1 MRTRLRSPG
10 LRARLATA
18 IVLIVAVALGIA
30 FFALYRGTESELRNR
45 TEDQLRAKVEQVSR
59 VLERGEAGSLT
70 REARAVVAN
79 EPVGPESIIVAISVK
94 DEGRFTNQPDLL
106 IDEEAKEP
114 GEEGDRKGEEGD
126 EKGDERESSEHTDRK
141 RELDDDLE
149 RFWESPEGFS
159 EGEVAELDDVLVLTS
174 TAETGQRD
182 QAVVR
187 AAESLRS
194 TEEALEGLR
203 GTFLW
208 VGLVALVTTAAL
220 ALLMASRLT
229 RPLRRLTELSGRV
242 GDEED
247 LSARMPLGE
256 AGQAETLVLAESFN
270 RMLDRLEEA
279 FAKQKAFVADASH
292 DLRTPLTVVRGQLEV
307 LARDPDPSPEEVRR
321 VQGVVSEA
329 TARMERLVGDL
340 LLLAKSDSGVSL
352 RMESLAVAPLIE
364 AEIEV
369 RPEEQARR
377 IELGEL
383 SEREVRMDR
392 DAVSRALAN
401 LVDNALR
408 HSGENGS
415 VVLSAVDHPTG
426 VEIRVEDDGPG
437 IPPDQR
443 ERVFDRFARLDQ
455 SRSSDSGGSGLGL
468 AIVKVLVESQGGRVL
483 CEQSPLGGARFVIR
497 LPAPPTSGGTSGPL
511 P

>member
-1 MRTRLRSPG
+1 MKTRLRSPG
-10 LRARLATA
+10 LRTRLAVA

-30 FFALYRGTESELRNR
+30 FFAVYRGTEAELRNR
-45 TEDQLRAKVEQVSR
+45 TEDQLRAKVEQVFR
-59 VLERGEAGSLT
+59 VLERGEVDGLT
-70 REARAVVAN
+70 REVREVVAN
-79 EPVGPESIIVAISVK
+79 EPVGPESTIVAISVE

-106 IDEEAKEP
+106 LDTEGGEP
-114 GEEGDRKGEEGD
+114 GDEKGEEGN
-126 EKGDERESSEHTDRK
+126 ERGDESESGEHNDGK
-141 RELDDDLE
+141 RERDDDSE

-159 EGEVAELDDVLVLTS
+159 EGEVSDLGDVLVLTAV
-174 TAETGQRD
+174 AETGQEDR
-182 QAVVR
+182 AVVR
-187 AAESLRS
+187 AAESLQS

-208 VGLVALVTTAAL
+208 VGLVALFAAAAL
-220 ALLMASRLT
+220 AWLMASRLT

-242 GDEED
+242 GDDED
-247 LSARMPLGE
+247 LSARMPLAE

-307 LARDPDPSPEEVRR
+307 LARDPDPSPEEVSR

-340 LLLAKSDSGVSL
+340 LLLARSDSGVSL
-352 RMESLAVAPLIE
+352 KMERLAVVPLVE
-364 AEIEV
+364 AEIET
-369 RPEEQARR
+369 RPDEQARR

-383 SEREVRMDR
+383 SEREVQMDR
-392 DAVSRALAN
+392 DAISRALSN

-408 HSGENGS
+408 HSGEDGK
-415 VVLSAVDHPTG
+415 VALSTVDHPTG

-437 IPPDQR
+437 IPSDQR

-468 AIVKVLVESQGGRVL
+468 AIVKVLVESQGGSVL

-497 LPAPPTSGGTSGPL
+497 LPAA
-511 P
+511 